1 MKAMNEKEL
10 TEYLHKEVTELL
22 TGEVK
27 MSQTDFCLKSG
38 IKSTNTLYKY
48 LKTKELS
55 GHTMIGKLIKGLGLT
70 ITYTIT
76 VNRG

>member
-1 MKAMNEKEL
+1 MKSMSKKEL
-10 TEYLHKEVTELL
+10 KEYLHKAVTELL

-27 MSQTDFCLKSG
+27 MTKSEFCRKAG
-38 IKSTNTLYKY
+38 IQSNNTLYKY
-48 LKTKELS
+48 LKSNELAHP
-55 GHTMIGKLIKGLGLT
+55 GMIGKLIRGLGLT